1 MLAGAAGAT
10 IAVLL
15 NFAVLRK
22 LFPQSDVYN
31 TLTLSPA
38 PAATFDVKVTVNTR
52 EVKLPES
59 TVMLDDNDPTND
71 HTYPVAAPAVVDAT
85 GNAGAE

>member
-15 NFAVLRK
+15 NLAVLRK

-38 PAATFDVKVTVNTR
+38 PAAALELKVTVNTR

-59 TVMLDDNDPTND
+59 TVAFAPNVPVND
-71 HTYPVAAPAVVDAT
+71 HTYPVAAPAVVEAA
-85 GNAGAE
+85 GNNGAA